1 MKDNRRDFLKKGS
14 SLAAALS
21 LGALGAS
28 ASGLQAGKGK
38 KKAAPAKKKVTWP
51 VVEGPDTPKMSMSVG
66 TNDPDSKLKAIK
78 QFGCDYVHGGGPR
91 APWTE
96 ENLKPILDKFK
107 AQGLTVINL
116 MISFGSSVIRGTEGR
131 DEEIQKVKD
140 SLIAAGKMGIPVVEY
155 NFYAHRLTEGYY
167 NVEGRGGSGYLGF
180 DYNRKM
186 PNPADNKWNIPR
198 GRSAD
203 EMSLAASELQP
214 TANEPALKKEQLWAN
229 ITYFLKA
236 VIPVA
241 EKAGVVMALHPNDPP
256 PPISRGSEQIMGS
269 FADWKKMLA
278 IVDSPSNGMTFDCG
292 VSTELG
298 EDAVEVCKY
307 MAARKRINHVHFRNV
322 IVDTPRLKYVEV
334 FIDNGQVNMFAVMQE
349 LVRTKYKYGIFA
361 EHPRGNVVDRE
372 RGGDFISYLYNQA
385 YARAM
390 LQACLTLEQQGY
402 KG

>member
-38 KKAAPAKKKVTWP
+38 KKAAPAKKKVAWP
-51 VVEGPDTPKMSMSVG
+51 PVEGPDTPKMTMNISPTETS
-66 TNDPDSKLKAIK
+66 SKAKAIK
-78 QFGCDYVHGGGPR
+78 QFGCDYVHMSGPR
-91 APWTE
+91 LPWTV
-96 ENLKPILDKFK
+96 ENIQPIVDKFK
-107 AQGLTVINL
+107 AEGLTIIN
-116 MISFGSSVIRGTEGR
+116 MMVNFSADIIHAGPGR
-131 DEEIQKVKD
+131 DAEIKLVQDALVV
-140 SLIAAGKMGIPVVEY
+140 AGKVGIPVVEY

-180 DYNRKM
+180 DYNRV
-186 PNPADNKWNIPR
+186 NPTTGIAPKDLP
-198 GRSAD
+198 
-203 EMSLAASELQP
+203 P
-214 TANEPALKKEQLWAN
+214 TEREPAMKKEELWAN

-307 MAARKRINHVHFRNV
+307 MAARKRINHVHYRNV
-322 IVDTPRLKYVEV
+322 LVDTPRIKYVET
-334 FIDNGQVNMFAVMQE
+334 FIDNGKVNMFAVMQE

-361 EHPRGNVVDRE
+361 EHPRGNVIDKE